1 MLHESLIWHRESRL
15 IVVVV
20 AAVVDHNFALLGHV
34 RAGGPDRTLRR
45 RHVRGRLRNE
55 AERAHGGP
63 RTQQRRQRVGPMGE
77 VALQG
82 RMGVEWMVVT
92 GQRRHF
98 QLLQLGLLKPL
109 RFGAPVLEPDL
120 HLGLREPQ
128 AARELRPLRYA
139 EVLLIPELLL
149 ECQEL
154 LRGEGRPGL
163 PVGLVLPQIALQLGR
178 FPVGIDC
185 VQIGDS
191 EGRRSLEHGP
201 RSGEGVD
208 EALVGPVGVCRLV
221 DRRRERRE
229 RRRSDGALAQ
239 HGLFG
244 EVPFALLVRQKVAV
258 FGRTVVGLVVRIEV
272 LDVDDRVL
280 LVGVVLVV
288 GGVLLGA
295 GTGRR
300 RRRVG
305 PSVGEQRRNTET
317 DMSILAGQL
326 LRYIVR
332 LVAAYVLHCF
342 TVLSVQTV

>member
-82 RMGVEWMVVT
+82 RMGVEWMVVA

-178 FPVGIDC
+178 FPVGIDWNKHTNYL
-185 VQIGDS
+185 V
-191 EGRRSLEHGP
+191 GRRF
-201 RSGEGVD
+201 RQ
-208 EALVGPVGVCRLV
+208 LVGPIQPGIQMRFTHGSCATNCPHIAISCLCQSKKRSLYQLSHSEPFTTRKRDRAGLMPSLTAAAILPSTSEV
-221 DRRRERRE
+221 D
-229 RRRSDGALAQ
+229 
-239 HGLFG
+239 
-244 EVPFALLVRQKVAV
+244 
-258 FGRTVVGLVVRIEV
+258 
-272 LDVDDRVL
+272 
-280 LVGVVLVV
+280 
-288 GGVLLGA
+288 
-295 GTGRR
+295 
-300 RRRVG
+300 
-305 PSVGEQRRNTET
+305 
-317 DMSILAGQL
+317 
-326 LRYIVR
+326 
-332 LVAAYVLHCF
+332 
-342 TVLSVQTV
+342 